1 MKKRV
6 LIVVDYQK
14 DFVNGVLAVPGA
26 ETIAQNI
33 QREVEKDYFKKVFT
47 FDTHTAA
54 DYETSEEKTLFP
66 NIHCEFNKDGWF
78 LHEIDTIPYQIVK
91 GSVAF
96 LERPFQKIEID
107 NQLFFC
113 KDKFNIFEGNRMFE
127 NWIISNFNNSEV
139 EFVVCGVAL
148 NYCVFYQ
155 AMELADRGYAVI
167 IKNDCVKGIMDDTY
181 EKNIEIMKQNNIRFE
196 D

>member
-47 FDTHTAA
+47 FDTHTAV

-78 LHEIDTIPYQIVK
+78 LHEIDTILYQIVK
-91 GSVAF
+91 GSTAF
-96 LERPFQKIEID
+96 LKRPFQKIEIED
-107 NQLFFC
+107 QLFFC

-127 NWIISNFNNSEV
+127 NWITSNFNNGEV

-155 AMELADRGYAVI
+155 AMELADRGYTVI